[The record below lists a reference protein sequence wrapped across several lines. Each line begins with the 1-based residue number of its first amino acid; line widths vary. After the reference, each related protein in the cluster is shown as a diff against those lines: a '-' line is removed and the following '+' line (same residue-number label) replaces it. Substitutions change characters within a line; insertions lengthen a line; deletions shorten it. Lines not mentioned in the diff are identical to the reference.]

1 MGQRS
6 ESQDLEVA
14 YDNLGGFLESAD
26 AAAGT
31 EYAAA
36 LKLMLR
42 NVRREAFGAGFQQAA
57 QVEQRAAREALA
69 RYALEVLGKDAG
81 DGAID
86 LGALGTH
93 QAS

>member
-1 MGQRS
+1 MAT
-6 ESQDLEVA
+6 EAEVA
-14 YDNLGGFLESAD
+14 AYQAGCDAGYATGRKDGFD
-26 AAAGT
+26 
-31 EYAAA
+31 
-36 LKLMLR
+36 
-42 NVRREAFGAGFQQAA
+42 AGFQLAA